1 MGKSMEGK
9 DWVWRLLLG
18 EQSARMGGSEW
29 GLFAAG
35 FVPTTI
41 GILLTLLVAITLR
54 HLLHVSANLLLFFP
68 VLVLAAV
75 RYGFIAALWASL
87 ASVLVTSFALAEP
100 RYSFAVA
107 DAETLWA
114 MMAFILVAA
123 IVSSLAARVRE
134 QMLAIEAKNALT
146 ESLYAFSARLSGVAE
161 FEDLVEVFSTEAGR
175 LLGATASLRRSGE
188 VAMLVGHESDAQR
201 ECLRESKMI
210 ARSLQGETEEVC
222 VPMLSEG
229 SCRAVARIVRA
240 PFSQPFSMEDR
251 RLLEVIVNQCV
262 IVLDRLDLADRL
274 RNAKVQAEAE
284 RMRAALLTAV
294 SHDLKTPLASIL
306 GNISGLRKYSDLYDE
321 ATRLDMLLAAE
332 TATER
337 LGRFVEN
344 LLDMTR
350 IDADAVVGKIEK
362 VDLADVVGAA
372 MKSAERLLVRHWV
385 RVELPQDMP
394 MVDADEV
401 LLDHL
406 LVNLLDNAAKY
417 SPEGSLILIS
427 ATLGSEEIGLHVS
440 DEGPGIP
447 EQDLQRIFDRFFR
460 IPRQEESASGSGL
473 GLAICKSFAEVMGIR
488 ITAANRSDVAGAS
501 FSVRFPLRGEAG
513 K

>member
-161 FEDLVEVFSTEAGR
+161 FEDLVEVFSTEAGNP
-175 LLGATASLRRSGE
+175 LGT
-188 VAMLVGHESDAQR
+188 H
-201 ECLRESKMI
+201 
-210 ARSLQGETEEVC
+210 
-222 VPMLSEG
+222 
-229 SCRAVARIVRA
+229 AV
-240 PFSQPFSMEDR
+240 
-251 RLLEVIVNQCV
+251 L
-262 IVLDRLDLADRL
+262 
-274 RNAKVQAEAE
+274 
-284 RMRAALLTAV
+284 
-294 SHDLKTPLASIL
+294 
-306 GNISGLRKYSDLYDE
+306 
-321 ATRLDMLLAAE
+321 
-332 TATER
+332 
-337 LGRFVEN
+337 
-344 LLDMTR
+344 
-350 IDADAVVGKIEK
+350 
-362 VDLADVVGAA
+362 
-372 MKSAERLLVRHWV
+372 
-385 RVELPQDMP
+385 
-394 MVDADEV
+394 
-401 LLDHL
+401 
-406 LVNLLDNAAKY
+406 
-417 SPEGSLILIS
+417 
-427 ATLGSEEIGLHVS
+427 
-440 DEGPGIP
+440 
-447 EQDLQRIFDRFFR
+447 
-460 IPRQEESASGSGL
+460 
-473 GLAICKSFAEVMGIR
+473 
-488 ITAANRSDVAGAS
+488 
-501 FSVRFPLRGEAG
+501 
-513 K
+513 